1 MKSVPFTIDRSQWGS
16 LIDQMTDG
24 LRRAIHTG
32 FYRPGDK
39 LPSVREL
46 VARFGVSNRV
56 PVAAIKR
63 LCEEGLIEAAP
74 RNGCIVRH
82 ARMPHWKG
90 HVMCIVASGDFS
102 FGTAMKVERI
112 REAVFRA
119 NYLFTQVTVPRRKT
133 GQLDMGVLD
142 YHLRQ
147 PVDMAVLFG
156 AEKCIRARLVK
167 ANVPFVHVEGM
178 EGGLCISAYQYDL
191 DEAFR
196 AFASAC
202 RDCGVKRIVRVVK
215 FAGQLNRL
223 ADVLSAAGVESEEW
237 NLAPKRQGEGRLEI
251 LRDTSFRAFSARL
264 SEGKEWLPDA
274 FVFTD
279 DYLATG
285 AVVALL
291 EAGVRVH
298 DDVRI
303 ATQAYR
309 GNRPIIPNVF
319 GCFEYD
325 PFRVGDM
332 IAEDVVARLNG
343 ETRPASTVIPVH
355 WKVIDGY
362 AQ

>member
-1 MKSVPFTIDRSQWGS
+1 MKGIPFALDRAQKAT

-24 LRRAIHTG
+24 LRRAIHVG

-46 VARFGVSNRV
+46 VAHFGVSNRV

-74 RNGCIVRH
+74 RNGCVVRN

-133 GQLDMGVLD
+133 GRLDMAVLD
-142 YHLRQ
+142 YHLSQ

-156 AEKCIRARLVK
+156 AEKCIRAKLVK
-167 ANVPFVHVEGM
+167 ANVPFVHVEGT
-178 EGGLCISAYQYDL
+178 EGGLCISAFRYDY
-191 DEAFR
+191 DAAFR

-202 RDCGVKRIVRVVK
+202 RDCGVKRVVRVVK

-223 ADVLSAAGVESEEW
+223 ADVLADADIADEEW

-251 LRDTSFRAFSARL
+251 LRNTAFRAFEARL
-264 SEGKEWLPDA
+264 SEGKAWLPDA

-291 EAGVRVH
+291 KAGVRVP

-303 ATQAYR
+303 ATQANR
-309 GNRPIIPNVF
+309 GNRPIIPSAF

-332 IAEDVVARLNG
+332 VAEDVVARLNG
-343 ETRPASTVIPVH
+343 ETRPSSTVIPVH
-355 WKVIDGY
+355 WKVERLKG
-362 AQ
+362 

>member
-46 VARFGVSNRV
+46 VAHFGVSNRV

-74 RNGCIVRH
+74 RNGCVVRN

-133 GQLDMGVLD
+133 GRLDMGVLD

-156 AEKCIRARLVK
+156 AETCIRARLVK
-167 ANVPFVHVEGM
+167 ANVPFVHVEGT
-178 EGGLCISAYQYDL
+178 EGGSCISAFQYDYE
-191 DEAFR
+191 EAFR

-202 RDCGVKRIVRVVK
+202 RDCGVKRVVRVVK

-223 ADVLSAAGVESEEW
+223 ADVLSEADIESEEW
-237 NLAPKRQGEGRLEI
+237 NLAPKRQGESRLEI
-251 LRDTSFRAFSARL
+251 LRNTAFRAFAARL

-274 FVFTD
+274 FVFSD

-291 EAGVRVH
+291 EAGVRVPE
-298 DDVRI
+298 DVRI
-303 ATQAYR
+303 ATQANR
-309 GNRPIIPNVF
+309 GNRPIIPHAF

-325 PFRVGDM
+325 PFMVGDRV
-332 IAEDVVARLNG
+332 AEDVVARLNG
-343 ETRPASTVIPVH
+343 EKRPPSTIVPVN
-355 WKVIDGY
+355 WRVIDG
-362 AQ
+362 

>member
-24 LRRAIHTG
+24 LRRAISTG

-46 VARFGVSNRV
+46 VAHFGVSNRV

-74 RNGCIVRH
+74 RNGCVVRN

-133 GQLDMGVLD
+133 GRLDMGVLD
-142 YHLRQ
+142 YHLRE

-156 AEKCIRARLVK
+156 AETCIRSRLVK
-167 ANVPFVHVEGM
+167 ANVPFVHVEGK
-178 EGGLCISAYQYDL
+178 EGGLCISAFQYDY

-196 AFASAC
+196 AFALAC
-202 RDCGVKRIVRVVK
+202 RACGVKRVVRVVK
-215 FAGQLNRL
+215 FAGQMNRL
-223 ADVLSAAGVESEEW
+223 ADVLSDADIESEEW
-237 NLAPKRQGEGRLEI
+237 NLAPKRQGDGRLEI
-251 LRDTSFRAFSARL
+251 LRNTAFRAFEVRL
-264 SEGKEWLPDA
+264 SKGTEWLPDA

-291 EAGVRVH
+291 EAGVRVPE
-298 DDVRI
+298 DVRI
-303 ATQAYR
+303 ATQANR
-309 GNRPIIPNVF
+309 GNRPLIPKVF
-319 GCFEYD
+319 GCFEHD
-325 PFRVGDM
+325 PFSVGDRV
-332 IAEDVVARLNG
+332 AEDVVACLNG
-343 ETRPASTVIPVH
+343 EARPSLTAIPVH
-355 WKVIDGY
+355 WKVIAD
-362 AQ
+362 